1 MIGSILLTTLISFVA
16 ITLFGY
22 VVHYCLH
29 RPFMG
34 KFYQMHLTH
43 HFKLYPPQNF
53 LSEKYLDP
61 GKDNTVV
68 IFLLMGSPLII
79 LPIVLFATHIISL
92 PMLIAAMLSMAI
104 FGIPND
110 LLHDAFHIKHHW
122 LRKYQWF
129 EKLTDL
135 HFQHHV
141 NIKSNYGI
149 YFFGWDR
156 LFGSLQKKS

>member
-1 MIGSILLTTLISFVA
+1 MIIMILITILLTFIMITFFGFTL
-16 ITLFGY
+16 
-22 VVHYCLH
+22 HYCLH

-43 HFKLYPPQNF
+43 HFKLYPPENF
-53 LSEKYLDP
+53 TSDKYLDP
-61 GKDNTVV
+61 GKDNTVI
-68 IFLLMGSPLII
+68 IFLLMGSPLIL
-79 LPIVLFATHIISL
+79 LPIVLFAAHIISL
-92 PMLIAAMLSMAI
+92 PILITAMLSMAL
-104 FGIPND
+104 FGIPNNF
-110 LLHDAFHIKHHW
+110 LHDAFHIKHHW

-129 EKLTDL
+129 AKLTDL
-135 HFQHHV
+135 HFQHHI